1 MDTSKIDSELN
12 RLMRLIDVVG
22 GNIRTRLRSI
32 NDRLQVGVSDVKSA
46 INSEGDL
53 LYQPINRI
61 SLLEKHLDSRLDVV
75 ESYLNQIKTC
85 VRESPGAVRSG
96 GSFDPSSSGFSNQ
109 ANTFRPHCSGNDW
122 ATSRR

>member
-12 RLMRLIDVVG
+12 RLMRLIDGVG

-32 NDRLQVGVSDVKSA
+32 HDRLQAGVSDVKSA

-61 SLLEKHLDSRLDVV
+61 SLLEKHLDSRLDVM
-75 ESYLNQIKTC
+75 ESCLNQIKTC

-96 GSFDPSSSGFSNQ
+96 ASFNPSSSGFSNQ
-109 ANTFRPHCSGNDW
+109 ANTFRPFSCSKELI
-122 ATSRR
+122 